1 MYHQNLLALLKT
13 VNVQR
18 RICMPLRLDIGDF
31 PVPPPTYT
39 TSIGA
44 RFFSSGSSSEM
55 IQLLFNISQLTAVQ
69 TKFKQHTTQSW
80 K

>member
-1 MYHQNLLALLKT
+1 
-13 VNVQR
+13 
-18 RICMPLRLDIGDF
+18 MPLRFDIGDF

-55 IQLLFNISQLTAVQ
+55 IQLLFNVSQLTAMQ
-69 TKFKQHTTQSW
+69 TKFKRHTTQSW
-80 K
+80 KWQSLGLDISKKLYRSKN